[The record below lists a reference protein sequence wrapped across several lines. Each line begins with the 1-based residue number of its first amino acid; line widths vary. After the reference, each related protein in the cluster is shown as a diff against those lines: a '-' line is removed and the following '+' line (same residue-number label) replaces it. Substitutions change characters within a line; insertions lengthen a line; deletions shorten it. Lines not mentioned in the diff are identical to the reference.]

1 MTDAQTD
8 GQTLDHGVYR
18 TSIAS
23 RDKNSF
29 YDDLLAI
36 KGHRPLTYSWKRSK
50 RETNIKAIRRTI
62 LGSIPDSTYGPVFAQ
77 FSYSATMEVGRS
89 VVLGQLL
96 LPHQQL
102 SATFPITA
110 RSTVNKLFAAVFS
123 ALRSASSSASVT
135 SASKEA
141 GSRPLTDSRGAT
153 AADFFLGFLR
163 RGCRSR
169 THQTVQA
176 PVIHPRFHT
185 AASSAADVRC
195 RIFHIITWIS
205 GPRCAWT
212 NPADN

>member
-110 RSTVNKLFAAVFS
+110 RSTVNKLTDMFAAVFS

-153 AADFFLGFLR
+153 AAFFLSWVSTAWLSLAHPSNRSGPGYTPTLSHSR
-163 RGCRSR
+163 QLGCRCSL
-169 THQTVQA
+169 
-176 PVIHPRFHT
+176 
-185 AASSAADVRC
+185 
-195 RIFHIITWIS
+195 
-205 GPRCAWT
+205 
-212 NPADN
+212 